1 MSDSLQ
7 PHGLYSLPGSSVHGI
22 LQARI
27 VEWEWVAISFSRRSF
42 WPRDRTIVSCTVR
55 QRILYHWATKEA
67 ESGLVLSIITSIAFS
82 FKSCVGH
89 SRKGLTRAL
98 AVQTLHVP
106 RKSLSLGLALG
117 QFLGNELG
125 ALGMNLLPDKDV
137 PVGLWSWI
145 CSDSYAN
152 NVFLLCGWNL
162 SSWGQSQRGI
172 TPVCLVA

>member
-1 MSDSLQ
+1 MPAAL
-7 PHGLYSLPGSSVHGI
+7 G
-22 LQARI
+22 
-27 VEWEWVAISFSRRSF
+27 
-42 WPRDRTIVSCTVR
+42 
-55 QRILYHWATKEA
+55 
-67 ESGLVLSIITSIAFS
+67 TSIAFS
-82 FKSCVGH
+82 FKSCAGH

-106 RKSLSLGLALG
+106 RRSLSLGLALG

-162 SSWGQSQRGI
+162 SS
-172 TPVCLVA
+172 